1 MKKTM
6 ATLCLLVTLLS
17 KTSAQSIPQKLN
29 ELMTAYAKN
38 REFNGT
44 VLVAQNGKILLEKG
58 YGFQNLPMKLNNTV
72 ATLYPIAS
80 VTKTFTATLILKLV
94 ELKKLSLNDKLSK
107 FYPDYPKGDSITI
120 ENLLTHTSG
129 VYNYTQDSHFMF
141 NEAGKPAS
149 QQKMLSLFK
158 DKPLDFSP
166 GKGWN
171 YSNSGYSLLGY
182 IIEKVTKMSY
192 YTAIRKYIF
201 EPADMTSSGFNFVAL
216 PTDKKA
222 IGYYSDSGK
231 DYNKQAPWYDS
242 TVVYA
247 AGGIY
252 STVRDLYKWHQVLQ
266 NNQIISKNL
275 ANKAYTPFKQNY
287 GYGWIIDS
295 VYNRRVVSHSG
306 GLSGYRSNFAR
317 VIEDNICIVLLN
329 NTERQGLNTI
339 TEKLLAVLYNQP
351 YKLPVVKQTV
361 ALSTEILRQYTG
373 TYEVEQQKLLIEIK
387 LENNNT
393 LVAYP
398 VNGPRSVL
406 AAQDET
412 HFFDIEQEEVNVSF
426 EKDSSGK
433 VNKLILDIGGK
444 VRIGHRID

>member
-17 KTSAQSIPQKLN
+17 HISAQSIPQKLD
-29 ELMTAYAKN
+29 ELMSAYAKN

-58 YGFQNLPMKLNNTV
+58 YGFQNLNLKLDNTST
-72 ATLYPIAS
+72 TLYPIAS
-80 VTKTFTATLILKLV
+80 VTKTFTATLVLKLV

-120 ENLLTHTSG
+120 ENLLTHTAG
-129 VYNYTQDSHFMF
+129 IYNYTQDSHFMF

-149 QQKMLSLFK
+149 EQKMLSLFK

-166 GKGWN
+166 NKGWN

-182 IIEKVTKMSY
+182 IVEKVTKISY
-192 YTAIRKYIF
+192 YDAMRKYIF
-201 EPADMTSSGFNFVAL
+201 EPLQMRNSGFNFVAL
-216 PTDKKA
+216 PTEKKA

-247 AGGIY
+247 AGAIY
-252 STVRDLYKWHQVLQ
+252 STAGDLYKWHQGLEK
-266 NNQIISKNL
+266 NQIISKKFSD
-275 ANKAYTPFKQNY
+275 KAYKPFKQHY

-295 VYNRRVVSHSG
+295 LYNRRVVSHSG

-317 VIEDNICIVLLN
+317 VVEDDICIVLLN
-329 NTERQGLNTI
+329 NTETPGMGII
-339 TEKLLAVLYNQP
+339 TNNLLAVLYNQP
-351 YKLPVVKQTV
+351 YKLPVAKQAI
-361 ALSTEILRQYTG
+361 ALDVEQLKQYTG
-373 TYEVEQQKLLIEIK
+373 KFEVELQKLIIEFK
-387 LENNNT
+387 LEDKT

-412 HFFDIEQEEVNVSF
+412 HFFDIEQEEVNILF
-426 EKDSSGK
+426 EKDASGK
-433 VNKLILDIGGK
+433 FNKLILDIGGK
-444 VRIGHRID
+444 VRVGHRID